1 MRLTVIAVTGSVAL
15 LSSACATLP
24 PFLNELLA
32 PAPPAQTSLPAQY
45 HPHCMPARFPD
56 PSGWRTLLGV
66 QAATCIDDS
75 GQPAPFVTGFAA
87 FNGASSPAQLAGVRV
102 GDKILA
108 IDNCRVKGALE
119 LARESEGIPPGWASE
134 LIVQR
139 DNGRITNVVVP
150 TSRYRPAQKANIV
163 LSDRHNACQSIG
175 RKPYLLIQ

>member
-1 MRLTVIAVTGSVAL
+1 MRFSVIAAGSVAL

-24 PFLNELLA
+24 PFFNEFLA
-32 PAPPAQTSLPAQY
+32 PAPPAPISLPAQR

-56 PSGWRTLLGV
+56 PTGWRTLLGV
-66 QAATCIDDS
+66 QAATCIDDT

-87 FNGASSPAQLAGVRV
+87 FNGATSPAQVAGIRV

-108 IDNCRVKGALE
+108 IDNCRVLNAVE

-134 LIVQR
+134 LVVQR

-150 TSRYRPAQKANIV
+150 TSRYRPAHKTNIV
-163 LSDRHNACQSIG
+163 LADRHNACQSIG